1 VPIYRRLISAMSTST
16 PVGIGDEVLAEA
28 AALKILLDHPAV
40 HPDGAFL
47 RRPWIEESA
56 SIQP

>member
-1 VPIYRRLISAMSTST
+1 MSTGP

-28 AALKILLDHPAV
+28 AALKILLDHLAV
-40 HPDGAFL
+40 HSDGAFL
-47 RRPWIEESA
+47 RRSWIEESA